1 MGRLGSEGRERR
13 MMAAGFIC
21 IAAAFPLLL
30 LSGWAALLVSMV
42 LFGAAAGPIDVAL
55 FSLRQRRTAPAW
67 FGRAFAVSMA
77 LNFAGMPLG
86 SALAGPLVARSTVLA
101 VGVAGVLGLVSA
113 VLCAV
118 MIPRSAD

>member
-1 MGRLGSEGRERR
+1 
-13 MMAAGFIC
+13 MMAAGFVC